1 MVLMLAVSLPVV
13 TAEPA
18 HQAAA
23 DTHAAAAAAT
33 ETHHPEVKEEVHAA
47 TTATHEATHTPAAH

>member
-1 MVLMLAVSLPVV
+1 MLAVSLPVV